1 MKLTITR
8 AEGCHAYLKKRLG
21 GKRTNGNL
29 LTSWSAIE
37 LAVNLQIKE
46 ILIATNA
53 LWDRSTPL
61 DLDSHLFQGTYKVV
75 SQFALQWVKQH
86 IDTADITKPCTG
98 TFTHAMG
105 LPCAHLCAERKKT
118 YGLLPTDFSTH
129 WYWDRSD
136 TVLPLLEPRTI
147 VWKHGWIVHTA
158 PNTDH
163 ELSGFEWVD
172 QEMAV
177 RSPMRCSGCQ
187 GLGHNRRSR
196 QCPVVLQSLIAS
208 TDHQLQQSED
218 FQQQIGGIPVN
229 PLSTCATVLSNQV
242 SVSAFQDSPLFR
254 CLQPVSATE
263 NTRNSNIPDLS
274 EPLTPARHLNFP
286 IRHLPTPFTHPMPDQ
301 WKLDYLSM
309 L

>member
-1 MKLTITR
+1 M
-8 AEGCHAYLKKRLG
+8 
-21 GKRTNGNL
+21 
-29 LTSWSAIE
+29 
-37 LAVNLQIKE
+37 
-46 ILIATNA
+46 
-53 LWDRSTPL
+53 
-61 DLDSHLFQGTYKVV
+61 
-75 SQFALQWVKQH
+75 QWVKQH

-118 YGLLPTDFSTH
+118 YGLLPTNFSTH
-129 WYWDRSD
+129 WYWDGSD
-136 TVLPLLEPRTI
+136 TVPPLLEPRTI
-147 VWKHGWIVHTA
+147 VRKHGRIVHTA
-158 PNTDH
+158 PNTDR
-163 ELSGFEWVD
+163 ELSGFERVD

-187 GLGHNRRSR
+187 GLGHNRRSQ

-208 TDHQLQQSED
+208 TDCQLQQSED

-229 PLSTCATVLSNQV
+229 PPSTCATVLSSQV

-286 IRHLPTPFTHPMPDQ
+286 IRHLPTPFTHPTPDQ
-301 WKLDYLSM
+301 WKLDYLARSKSVREWSPVIAQETTCSEDIATTNQSQPRTPVRQTITA
-309 L
+309 LLQLSASQLSHISPFKSFQAENRTDNP